1 MAEQPNELR
10 TSSGVDGLIS
20 RLREEG
26 VGAGRREAE
35 RLVREAQAHAR
46 EILEKAEAAAGARTA
61 KAAAEAEALRR
72 AGQEALNIAARDAV
86 LDLKDRLTRRF
97 AEEVAKTVAGAM
109 HDEELLKRMI
119 LAVAGR
125 AREEGGLDRSAE
137 VVVELPRE
145 AVGLDDLRR
154 NPEEL
159 VEGSLTH
166 FAAASAAAM
175 LREGVT
181 LARAEDDE
189 EGIRLQLLDRGV
201 SIDLSDRAVARII
214 LSHLQPRFRAMLE
227 GIIR

>member
-35 RLVREAQAHAR
+35 RLVRDAQAHAR

-181 LARAEDDE
+181 LDRAEDDE
-189 EGIRLQLLDRGV
+189 GGIRLQLLDRGV

>member
-35 RLVREAQAHAR
+35 RLVRDAQAHAR
-46 EILEKAEAAAGARTA
+46 EILEKAEASAQARTA

-181 LARAEDDE
+181 LDRAEDDE
-189 EGIRLQLLDRGV
+189 GGIRLQLLDRGV

>member
-20 RLREEG
+20 RLRDEG

-35 RLVREAQAHAR
+35 RLVRDAQAHAR
-46 EILEKAEAAAGARTA
+46 EILREAEAAAEARTA
-61 KAAAEAEALRR
+61 RAAAEAEALRR

-97 AEEVAKTVAGAM
+97 AEEVAKTVSGAM
-109 HDEELLKRMI
+109 KDEDLLKRMI

-125 AREEGGLDRSAE
+125 AREEGGIDRSAE
-137 VVVELPRE
+137 AVVELPRE

-154 NPEEL
+154 RPEEL
-159 VEGSLTH
+159 VEGSLVH
-166 FAAASAAAM
+166 FAAASAGAM

-181 LARAEDDE
+181 LARSEDE
-189 EGIRLQLLDRGV
+189 EGGIRLQLLDRGV
-201 SIDLSDRAVARII
+201 SIDLTDKAVAQII

>member
-46 EILEKAEAAAGARTA
+46 EILEKAEASAQARTA

-97 AEEVAKTVAGAM
+97 ADEVAKTVSGAM
-109 HDEELLKRMI
+109 RDEELLKGMI

-181 LARAEDDE
+181 LDRAEDDE
-189 EGIRLQLLDRGV
+189 GGIRLQLLDRGV